1 MVIPHD
7 WFKITGWVLSNQHT
21 NHQRAGVT
29 WRCDVALVCLYYEC
43 VRVNILNMH
52 FQVINLLVTIGM
64 TVNQSPFQNEPQNT
78 LSHPSGSEETWS
90 LET

>member
-7 WFKITGWVLSNQHT
+7 GFKITGWVLSNQHT

-29 WRCDVALVCLYYEC
+29 RRCDVALVCLCYEC

-78 LSHPSGSEETWS
+78 LSHQSGPEETWS